1 MAKKKQITYPV
12 IVEEFHDDDNYYVA
26 TSPNIPGLVVY
37 GDTVHELVVQVQNA
51 IVKWL
56 KDKELPL
63 VQDPTTWK
71 LNDKQQVMWINVD
84 LQKRQTLNRR
94 TIRRSITV
102 PEYLN
107 EWAKKHGI
115 NVYRLTTEKLEELYN
130 KDNE

>member
-51 IVKWL
+51 IIKWL

-107 EWAKKHGI
+107 EWAKKHEI
-115 NVYRLTTEKLEELYN
+115 NVSRLTTEKLEELYN

>member
-51 IVKWL
+51 IIKWL

-107 EWAKKHGI
+107 EWAKKHEI
-115 NVYRLTTEKLEELYN
+115 NVSRLTTEKSEELYN

>member
-51 IVKWL
+51 IIKWL

-107 EWAKKHGI
+107 EWAK
-115 NVYRLTTEKLEELYN
+115 NMKLMFP
-130 KDNE
+130 D

>member
-115 NVYRLTTEKLEELYN
+115 NVSRLTTEKLEELYN

>member
-51 IVKWL
+51 IIKWL

-107 EWAKKHGI
+107 EWAKKHEI
-115 NVYRLTTEKLEELYN
+115 NVSRLTTEKLEELYN
-130 KDNE
+130 RI

>member
-51 IVKWL
+51 IIKWL

-107 EWAKKHGI
+107 EWAKKHEI
-115 NVYRLTTEKLEELYN
+115 NVSRLTTEKLEESYN

>member
-12 IVEEFHDDDNYYVA
+12 IVEEFHDDDDYYVA

-51 IVKWL
+51 IIKWL

-107 EWAKKHGI
+107 EWAKKHEI
-115 NVYRLTTEKLEELYN
+115 NVSRLTTEKLEELYN